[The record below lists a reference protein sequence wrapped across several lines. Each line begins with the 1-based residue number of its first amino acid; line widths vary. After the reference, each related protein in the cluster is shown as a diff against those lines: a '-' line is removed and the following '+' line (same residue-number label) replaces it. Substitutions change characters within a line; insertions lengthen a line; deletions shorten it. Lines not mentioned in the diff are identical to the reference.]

1 MPNEVNVSSRDF
13 RAGLFRTALSTRAL
27 SNQKVHRF
35 MANATAEKIA
45 VVKEVSAKLAASN
58 AAIITE
64 YRGMTV
70 GSLATLRR
78 ALRPLGAEYK
88 VYKNTLARFA
98 ARESGYAELEE
109 FLKGPAAITFVNGD
123 ASAVAKVLRNHAKEN
138 PLLVLMGGVVAGK
151 AISAKELKALA
162 DLPPRE
168 VMLAQFAGMLQ
179 APLTKTAN
187 MFAALPRK
195 TAYALKALVE
205 QREAA

>member
-1 MPNEVNVSSRDF
+1 MANVS
-13 RAGLFRTALSTRAL
+13 
-27 SNQKVHRF
+27 
-35 MANATAEKIA
+35 AEKVA
-45 VVKEVSAKLAASN
+45 VVKEVSEKLAKSN
-58 AAIITE
+58 AALITE

-98 ARESGYAELEE
+98 ARESGYTELEQ
-109 FLKGPAAITFVNGD
+109 FLKGPAAITFVDGD

-138 PLLVLMGGVVAGK
+138 PMLVLTGGVVAGK
-151 AISAKELKALA
+151 ALNASELKALA

-168 VMLAQFAGMLQ
+168 VMLAQFAGLLQ
-179 APLTKTAN
+179 APLAKTAN

-195 TAYALKALVE
+195 TAYALKALIE

>member
-1 MPNEVNVSSRDF
+1 MKESGREFSR
-13 RAGLFRTALSTRAL
+13 RVVPHCVEHPSIVEPE
-27 SNQKVHRF
+27 SYQS
-35 MANATAEKIA
+35 MANASAEKIA
-45 VVKEVSAKLAASN
+45 VVKEVSEKLAKSN

-64 YRGMTV
+64 YRGLSV
-70 GSLATLRR
+70 GSLAILRR
-78 ALRPLGAEYK
+78 ALRPHGAEYK

-98 ARESGYAELEE
+98 ARESGYGELEQ
-109 FLKGPAAITFVNGD
+109 FLKGPAAITFIDGD
-123 ASAVAKVLRNHAKEN
+123 ASAVAKVLKTHAKEN

-151 AISAKELKALA
+151 AVSAKELKALA

-168 VMLAQFAGMLQ
+168 VMLAQLAGMLQ

>member
-1 MPNEVNVSSRDF
+1 
-13 RAGLFRTALSTRAL
+13 
-27 SNQKVHRF
+27 
-35 MANATAEKIA
+35 MANASAEKIA
-45 VVKEVSAKLAASN
+45 VVKEVSEKLAKSS

-78 ALRPLGAEYK
+78 ALRPHGAEYK

-98 ARESGYAELEE
+98 ARESGYAELEP

-123 ASAVAKVLRNHAKEN
+123 ASAVAKVLKTHAKED

-151 AISAKELKALA
+151 TIGAKELKALA

-168 VMLAQFAGMLQ
+168 VMLAQLAGMLQ

-195 TAYALKALVE
+195 
-205 QREAA
+205 

>member
-1 MPNEVNVSSRDF
+1 
-13 RAGLFRTALSTRAL
+13 
-27 SNQKVHRF
+27 
-35 MANATAEKIA
+35 MANASAEKIA
-45 VVKEVSAKLAASN
+45 VVKEVSEKLAKSN

-64 YRGMTV
+64 YRGLSV

-78 ALRPLGAEYK
+78 ALRPHGAEYK

-98 ARESGYAELEE
+98 ARESGYAELEQ
-109 FLKGPAAITFVNGD
+109 FLKGPAAITFV
-123 ASAVAKVLRNHAKEN
+123 
-138 PLLVLMGGVVAGK
+138 GK

-168 VMLAQFAGMLQ
+168 VMLAQLAGMLQ

>member
-1 MPNEVNVSSRDF
+1 MNLVASF

-27 SNQKVHRF
+27 SNQKAKF
-35 MANATAEKIA
+35 YMANVSAEKTA
-45 VVKEVSAKLAASN
+45 VVKEVSEKLAKSS

-98 ARESGYAELEE
+98 ARETGYAELEQ
-109 FLKGPAAITFVNGD
+109 FLKGPAAITFVDGD
-123 ASAVAKVLRNHAKEN
+123 ASAVAKVLRNHSKEN
-138 PLLVLMGGVVAGK
+138 PLLILMGGVVGGK
-151 AISAKELKALA
+151 AVNAKELKALA

-168 VMLAQFAGMLQ
+168 VMLAQFAGLLQ
-179 APLTKTAN
+179 APLSKTAN
-187 MFAALPRK
+187 LFAALPRK
-195 TAYALKALVE
+195 TAYALKALIE
-205 QREAA
+205 QRDAA